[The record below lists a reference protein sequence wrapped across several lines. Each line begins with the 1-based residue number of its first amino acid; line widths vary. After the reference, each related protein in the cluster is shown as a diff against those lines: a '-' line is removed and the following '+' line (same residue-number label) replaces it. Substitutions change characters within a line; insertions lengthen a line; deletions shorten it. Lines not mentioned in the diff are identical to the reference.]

1 MNWKQW
7 YVYIMT
13 NQKNGTLYTWVTSD
27 LVKRVRQHKNDIYAW
42 FTSKYW
48 CHSLVYYEDYYSI
61 NDAIMREKQIKSG
74 NRRNKIQ
81 LIESCNKDRKDLST
95 DRDMTVL

>member
-1 MNWKQW
+1 M
-7 YVYIMT
+7 
-13 NQKNGTLYTWVTSD
+13 
-27 LVKRVRQHKNDIYAW
+27 
-42 FTSKYW
+42 
-48 CHSLVYYEDYYSI
+48 YYEDYYSI